1 MAEALNSKLQN
12 DIVEELKAELQ
23 DQPTFSDSIISI
35 KVKSAIREV
44 RNRRNYQATSYTDEE
59 IENDLYNNYF
69 SVIKNL
75 ALYDFAQS
83 GAPFEM
89 SHSEN
94 SISRTWSSR
103 EDILRCVHAFVQVL

>member
-1 MAEALNSKLQN
+1 MDEALNSKLQKE
-12 DIVEELKAELQ
+12 IVEELTIELEN
-23 DQPTFSDSIISI
+23 QPTFSASIINT

-44 RNRRNYQATSYTDEE
+44 MNRRNYQATSYTDEE

-83 GAPFEM
+83 GAPFET

-103 EDILRCVHAFVQVL
+103 EDILSCVYAFVQVL

>member
-12 DIVEELKAELQ
+12 DIVEELKAEFQ
-23 DQPTFSDSIISI
+23 DQPTFSDGIISI

-75 ALYDFAQS
+75 ATYDFAQI
-83 GAPFEM
+83 GAHFES

-94 SISRTWSSR
+94 SISRTWVSR
-103 EDILRCVHAFVQVL
+103 DEILRCVHSFVQVL